1 MLGRFAFA
9 VTICANLAALGLIWG
24 LYPRPLDYGGAT
36 QAALTYF
43 QVHIYVLLPA
53 SPCLL

>member
-1 MLGRFAFA
+1 M
-9 VTICANLAALGLIWG
+9 TICANLAALGLIWW